1 MKIIFFLID
10 NLSNPTLL
18 NSTLLQTYTIFV
30 TQRPL
35 EIFTALEIDLFCDE
49 ASN

>member
-1 MKIIFFLID
+1 MKIILSLID
-10 NLSNPTLL
+10 NLSNPILL
-18 NSTLLQTYTIFV
+18 TSTLLGTYTIYV

-35 EIFTALEIDLFCDE
+35 EIFTASEIDLFCDE